1 MSREIKTPD
10 VIIDNKN
17 NRTTY
22 KTIIDLNH
30 KLELE
35 REYLI
40 VDIQNLIKR
49 KDITNEHLRKG
60 KISNILRQYEKF
72 IMNVSENYKTFL
84 IKKPL

>member
-1 MSREIKTPD
+1 MSNLKTPD

-49 KDITNEHLRKG
+49 KDITNEHLREG
-60 KISNILRQYEKF
+60 KVSKRLRQYEKF
-72 IMNVSENYKTFL
+72 IINVSESYRTFL
-84 IKKPL
+84 IKKENV